1 MNRRIQN
8 IRHDLQS
15 LFFKPPKIMIA
26 LTLVSICR
34 SFFIIILFFFYIPAL
49 LNISPPLKFSL
60 SLSISI
66 RYILEL
72 FSRHTMIIRR
82 SASMMMVVL
91 HLIISLFMQIIFSI
105 FHSSL
110 RSSSKRNLFP
120 IHSVVLLF
128 FSSYLS
134 RFRVLSRS

>member
-1 MNRRIQN
+1 MICKV
-8 IRHDLQS
+8 
-15 LFFKPPKIMIA
+15 FFFAPEDYDSSYACQHMS
-26 LTLVSICR
+26 V
-34 SFFIIILFFFYIPAL
+34 FFLLLFFFFFNIPGL

-60 SLSISI
+60 SLSLLISI

-105 FHSSL
+105 FHSSPFL
-110 RSSSKRNLFP
+110 IETKPISYPFRRPSILFQ
-120 IHSVVLLF
+120 LLVSF
-128 FSSYLS
+128 S
-134 RFRVLSRS
+134 RFISFLI